1 MFAAE
6 FEPAEFANRRRS
18 PRTATALETDLG
30 RGGLDRALCRVTD
43 ISTTGARLQT
53 YTELRRG
60 LKIWLRLPHVGEV
73 EAKIVW
79 ASDFSAGCH
88 FQTPL
93 TPEAFGILAPM
104 TA

>member
-6 FEPAEFANRRRS
+6 FQPVEGSNRRRS
-18 PRTATALETDLG
+18 ARAAVALDTELA

-43 ISTTGARLQT
+43 ISIHGARLQT

-60 LKIWLRLPHVGEV
+60 TKIWLRLPHVGEI

-79 ASDFSAGCH
+79 ATDFAAGCH
-88 FQTPL
+88 FQNPL
-93 TPEAFGILAPM
+93 TREAFDILAPM
-104 TA
+104 TS

>member
-6 FEPAEFANRRRS
+6 FEPAGFTNRRRS
-18 PRTATALETDLG
+18 PRATTALDTDMG

-43 ISTTGARLQT
+43 ISIHGARLQT

-60 LKIWLRLPHVGEV
+60 SKIWLRLPHVGEI
-73 EAKIVW
+73 EAKVVW
-79 ASDFSAGCH
+79 AADFAAGCH

-93 TPEAFGILAPM
+93 TRAAFEILAPL
-104 TA
+104 TS